1 MVRRWPG
8 ETDVEY
14 RDRDNAARRDRYAR
28 QKAEGRVPADLLK
41 TRRRLA
47 HLRAEREAEAVARG

>member
-1 MVRRWPG
+1 M
-8 ETDVEY
+8 EY

-41 TRRRLA
+41 NHRRLA
-47 HLRAEREAEAVARG
+47 RLRAEREAEGVRRG